1 MTYSFVQKLIIIFS
15 DIKKQKFL
23 SLQILVSKTILSMT
37 AAMCPAPFDDVYLT
51 ISISA
56 NHDLFHPHNLP
67 NYPITTL
74 AFPTR
79 VTSLGGGGGHSIFQS
94 PHFYSP
100 KFTDTSD

>member
-37 AAMCPAPFDDVYLT
+37 VAMCPAPFDDVYLT

-79 VTSLGGGGGHSIFQS
+79 VTSLGGGSLHFPITSLLQS
-94 PHFYSP
+94 KIY
-100 KFTDTSD
+100 